1 MCVILTC
8 TVVAC
13 THTRVRLTCGG
24 GAGCEPVTEMTVGGG
39 AGCEPVTVMMTAR
52 LQESKRFG
60 NIIKGALADMKDLFS
75 S

>member
-1 MCVILTC
+1 MYSYTC
-8 TVVAC
+8 ETDFY
-13 THTRVRLTCGG
+13 
-24 GAGCEPVTEMTVGGG
+24 GGG

>member
-1 MCVILTC
+1 MCVVLAC

-13 THTRVRLTCGG
+13 THTRVRLTGD
-24 GAGCEPVTEMTVGGG
+24 GG

>member
-1 MCVILTC
+1 MCEILAC
-8 TVVAC
+8 TVVAY
-13 THTRVRLTCGG
+13 THARVRLTCGG
-24 GAGCEPVTEMTVGGG
+24 GAGCEPVTV
-39 AGCEPVTVMMTAR
+39 MTAR